1 MKFAIA
7 ASFAAITLSVQLSTL
22 QAGSLDPDTPGRRAM
37 VGADSPQDSVILCGI
52 RQGRLARILGAID
65 PLTGD
70 TTVAGSP
77 LREALPREEPPYIGS
92 TEWNRRNEPII
103 LPSGLYGRDGGGP
116 RMLLPE
122 ELDPVPAAWY
132 RGVPVFVDGSGK
144 GGYFYILV
152 SPDCR
157 FQPFVNMT

>member
-7 ASFAAITLSVQLSTL
+7 ASFATITLIVRLSPL
-22 QAGSLDPDTPGRRAM
+22 QAGSLDPDTLGWRALIS
-37 VGADSPQDSVILCGI
+37 ADSPRDSVILCGM

-65 PLTGD
+65 SLTGD
-70 TTVAGSP
+70 TTVAGRP
-77 LREALPREEPPYIGS
+77 LSEAMPPGEPPYIGS

-122 ELDPVPAAWY
+122 ELDPVPVAWY